1 MEKRLER
8 LKRYNIEL
16 LGEREKS
23 MKGKICLI
31 TGGNSGI
38 GKATAIELAKKGA
51 TIVLICRNE
60 ERGKKAI
67 QDIIEET
74 GNNQVDL
81 LLADLSSQRSVK
93 QAADQFKKK
102 FNKLDV
108 LINNAAV
115 FLAKRS
121 ETEDGI
127 ETTFATNYLSHF
139 ILSHLLLESLEAS
152 GEGRIINVASK
163 HNGIKMNFDDL
174 MNKQNYAFFRAVG
187 PTKLG
192 LILFTKEFSKRLDGK
207 CVTVNS
213 LHPGI
218 IRSNLMHDMPW
229 ILRTIFKTFSTNP
242 KKGAVTP
249 VYLATSPEVL
259 GVSGKFFVNCKETE
273 TTEAANDQDSAR
285 KLWDISMSLIK
296 TGILF

>member
-1 MEKRLER
+1 
-8 LKRYNIEL
+8 
-16 LGEREKS
+16 

-38 GKATAIELAKKGA
+38 GKATAIELARKGA
-51 TIVLICRNE
+51 TVVLLCRSE
-60 ERGKKAI
+60 ERGQKAV
-67 QDIIEET
+67 QEIIEQT
-74 GNNQVDL
+74 GNQQVDL

-93 QAADQFKKK
+93 NAAEQFKNKY
-102 FNKLDV
+102 NKLDV

-115 FLAKRS
+115 FLSKRS

-139 ILSHLLLESLEAS
+139 LLSHLLMDVLEAS

-174 MNKQNYAFFRAVG
+174 MTKQNYAFFRAVG

-192 LILFTKEFSKRLDGK
+192 LILFTKELSKRLTGK
-207 CVTVNS
+207 PVTVNS

-229 ILRTIFKTFSTNP
+229 ILRTIFKTFSADS
-242 KKGAVTP
+242 KKGAATP
-249 VYLATSPEVL
+249 VYLATSPEVR
-259 GVSGKFFVNCKETE
+259 GVSGKFFVNCKEAD
-273 TTEAANDQDSAR
+273 TTAAANDPEAAR
-285 KLWDISMSLIK
+285 KLWDISMGLIK
-296 TGILF
+296 PGIL

>member
-1 MEKRLER
+1 
-8 LKRYNIEL
+8 
-16 LGEREKS
+16 

-38 GKATAIELAKKGA
+38 GKATAMELAKKGA
-51 TIVLICRNE
+51 TVVLLCRNE
-60 ERGKKAI
+60 ERGQKAR
-67 QDIIEET
+67 QEIIENT
-74 GNNQVDL
+74 GNSHVDL

-93 QAADQFKKK
+93 QAAEEFKKK
-102 FNKLDV
+102 YTKLDV
-108 LINNAAV
+108 LINNASV
-115 FLAKRS
+115 FLSKRS

-139 ILSHLLLESLEAS
+139 ILTHLLLDSLEAS

-174 MNKQNYAFFRAVG
+174 MTKQNYAFFRAVG

-192 LILFTKEFSKRLDGK
+192 LILFTNELSKRLAGK
-207 CVTVNS
+207 PITVNS

-229 ILRTIFKTFSTNP
+229 FLRTLFKTLSARVE
-242 KKGAVTP
+242 KGAVTP
-249 VYLATSPEVL
+249 VYLASSPAVE
-259 GVSGKFFVNCKETE
+259 GVSGKFFVNCKEAE
-273 TTEAANDQDSAR
+273 TTDAAKDQESAR
-285 KLWDISMSLIK
+285 KLWDISMSLIRP
-296 TGILF
+296 GILYT

>member
-1 MEKRLER
+1 
-8 LKRYNIEL
+8 
-16 LGEREKS
+16 

-38 GKATAIELAKKGA
+38 GKATAMELAKKGA
-51 TIVLICRNE
+51 TVVLLCRNE
-60 ERGKKAI
+60 ERGQKAR
-67 QDIIEET
+67 QEIIENT
-74 GNNQVDL
+74 GNSHVDL

-93 QAADQFKKK
+93 QAAEEFKKK
-102 FNKLDV
+102 YTKLDV

-115 FLAKRS
+115 FLSKRS

-139 ILSHLLLESLEAS
+139 ILTHLLLDSLEAS

-174 MNKQNYAFFRAVG
+174 MTMQNYAFFRAVG

-192 LILFTKEFSKRLDGK
+192 LILFTNELSKRLAGK
-207 CVTVNS
+207 PITVNS

-229 ILRTIFKTFSTNP
+229 FLRTLFKTLSARAE
-242 KKGAVTP
+242 KGAVTP
-249 VYLATSPEVL
+249 VYLASSPAVE
-259 GVSGKFFVNCKETE
+259 GVSGKFFVNCKEAE
-273 TTEAANDQDSAR
+273 TTDAAKDQESAR
-285 KLWDISMSLIK
+285 KLWDISMSLIRP
-296 TGILF
+296 GILYT

>member
-1 MEKRLER
+1 
-8 LKRYNIEL
+8 
-16 LGEREKS
+16 

-51 TIVLICRNE
+51 TVVLLCRSA
-60 ERGKKAI
+60 ERGQQAVQEI
-67 QDIIEET
+67 VQRS
-74 GNNQVDL
+74 GNPNVEL
-81 LLADLSSQRSVK
+81 ILADLALQRSVR
-93 QAADQFKKK
+93 QAADEFKSKHD
-102 FNKLDV
+102 KLDV

-115 FLAKRS
+115 FLPKRS

-139 ILSHLLLESLEAS
+139 LLTHLLLDALEAS

-174 MNKQNYAFFRAVG
+174 MLKQNYSLFRAVG

-192 LILFTKEFSKRLDGK
+192 LVLFTKELAKRLAGRP
-207 CVTVNS
+207 VTVNS

-218 IRSNLMHDMPW
+218 IRTNLLNQSPW
-229 ILRTIFKTFSTNP
+229 IFKAMFGLMSASP
-242 KKGAVTP
+242 AKGAATP
-249 VYLATSPEVL
+249 VYLACSPEVK
-259 GVSGKFFVNCKETE
+259 GISGQFFVNCKAVP
-273 TTEAANDQDSAR
+273 TTAEANDPESAKR
-285 KLWDISMSLIK
+285 LWDVSMSLIS
-296 TGILF
+296 

>member
-1 MEKRLER
+1 
-8 LKRYNIEL
+8 
-16 LGEREKS
+16 

-38 GKATAIELAKKGA
+38 GKATAMELARKGS
-51 TIVLICRNE
+51 TIVLMCRNE
-60 ERGKKAI
+60 ERGQKAR
-67 QDIIEET
+67 QEIIENT
-74 GNNQVDL
+74 GNSHVDL
-81 LLADLSSQRSVK
+81 LLADLSSQSSVK
-93 QAADQFKKK
+93 QAAEDFKKK
-102 FNKLDV
+102 YNKLDV

-115 FLAKRS
+115 FLSKRS

-139 ILSHLLLESLEAS
+139 ILTHLLLDSLEAS

-163 HNGIKMNFDDL
+163 HNGIKINFDDL
-174 MNKQNYAFFRAVG
+174 MTKQNYAFFRAVG

-192 LILFTKEFSKRLDGK
+192 LILFTNELSKRLAGK
-207 CVTVNS
+207 PITVNS

-229 ILRTIFKTFSTNP
+229 VLRTLFKTLSARAE
-242 KKGAVTP
+242 KGAVTP
-249 VYLATSPEVL
+249 VYLASSPAVE
-259 GVSGKFFVNCKETE
+259 GVSGKFFVNCKEAE
-273 TTEAANDQDSAR
+273 TTDAAKDQDSAR

-296 TGILF
+296 PGIL